1 MKSLLLFLLI
11 FSCTHRNQKGELP
24 IPESLEDAANSS
36 ERSPENTERDEYQHP
51 LETLAFFGVKPDMSV
66 VEISPGAGYY
76 TEILAPYLAK
86 SGQYY
91 MAVPRMTPHPPAVVI
106 ENERK
111 LQEILLR
118 HSEVRAKSKLIPLE
132 PTDKRNKL
140 KSAFADVVLSFGHI
154 HNWLAKDEATM
165 SFKFC
170 YDVLKPGGILGVV
183 QHRIAESKKR
193 VPKSGYL
200 TEKEVITLAQKAGFR
215 FVEKSEINAN
225 PRDTADYPDGVWV
238 LPPTYRLGE
247 KDRYRYRKIGES
259 DRMTL
264 KFVKPPKK

>member
-1 MKSLLLFLLI
+1 MKTLFLFLLI
-11 FSCTHRNQKGELP
+11 FSCTHRDHKGELP
-24 IPESLEDAANSS
+24 IPESLEDAVKSS
-36 ERSPENTERDEYQHP
+36 ERSEENTDRDEYQHP
-51 LETLAFFGVKPDMSV
+51 METIAFFEVKPEMSV

-86 SGQYY
+86 SGQYF

-118 HSEVRAKSKLIPLE
+118 HSEVRAKTKLIPLE

-140 KSAFADVVLSFGHI
+140 KAGFADVVLSFSHI
-154 HNWLAKDEATM
+154 HNWLAKDEADM

-170 YDVLKPGGILGVV
+170 FDVLRPGGIMGVV
-183 QHRIAESKKR
+183 QHRISEKRKR

-200 TEKEVITLAQKAGFR
+200 TEKEVITMAQKAGFK
-215 FVEKSEINAN
+215 FVSKSEINAN
-225 PRDTADYPDGVWV
+225 PRDKADYPDGVWV
-238 LPPTYRLGE
+238 LPPTYRLGD
-247 KDRYRYRKIGES
+247 KDKDKYEDIGES

-264 KFVKPPKK
+264 KFIKPADK